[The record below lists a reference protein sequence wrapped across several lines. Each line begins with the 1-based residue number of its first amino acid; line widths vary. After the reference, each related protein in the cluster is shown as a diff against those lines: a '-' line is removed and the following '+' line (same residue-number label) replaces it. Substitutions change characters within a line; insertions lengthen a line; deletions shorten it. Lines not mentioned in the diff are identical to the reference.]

1 MNFYDLSAK
10 TPSGKIIEMADFK
23 NKAVLIVNTATKCG
37 LAPQF
42 DGLEKLHDKYGK
54 EGLVVLGFPCN
65 QFLNQEP
72 ETNKTVEEACR
83 INHGV
88 TFQLT
93 EKVDVNG
100 SNTHPV
106 FKYLKNELGG
116 GILGKSIKWN
126 FTKFLITPQGKP
138 FKRYA
143 PTTAP
148 REIEGDIRRVL
159 RK

>member
-1 MNFYDLSAK
+1 
-10 TPSGKIIEMADFK
+10 
-23 NKAVLIVNTATKCG
+23 
-37 LAPQF
+37 
-42 DGLEKLHDKYGK
+42 
-54 EGLVVLGFPCN
+54 
-65 QFLNQEP
+65 
-72 ETNKTVEEACR
+72 VEEACR

-138 FKRYA
+138 FKRYT

-159 RK
+159 KK